1 MRFVLSAA
9 GAAAIAVVL
18 SLSSSIPIA
27 AQTADNPA
35 FYTQRVRPILLRNC
49 GKCHFNMNHKGGLAM
64 DNKALLMKGG
74 RDGAVIVP
82 GNPDKSLLVRLM
94 KHQGPANSPKPMPP
108 KAPKMSDGDIAIV
121 EQWIKAGA
129 VMPNDPRR

>member
-1 MRFVLSAA
+1 MRFVLAA
-9 GAAAIAVVL
+9 ARAAAIAVVL

-27 AQTADNPA
+27 AQTADSPA
-35 FYTQRVRPILLRNC
+35 FYAQRVRPILLRNC

-94 KHQGPANSPKPMPP
+94 KHQGPPNSPKPMPP

-129 VMPNDPRR
+129 VMPNDAKR